1 MFESEEL
8 IKMRAKLAGEAGA
21 AYSQARKNDVQ
32 VMYQYLN
39 PKPGEHILGFWEGN
53 GFFCKLIAEALGS
66 QGKYLVSDPSAYLLE
81 RMKARVNL
89 PQVEVIVSS
98 SEELD
103 LPAESLDKAWSF
115 GTFHDALSQT
125 QVVANIYKALKHG
138 GLLFIG
144 DVFQGSS
151 ASRYFDSIVSKYR
164 EGGHEAKFLSAEFAD
179 SLCFINGF
187 KSEKVRVLELPQKWY
202 FQSENDIA
210 TFLYKILAMNL
221 FPGDEAEKIEQTRK
235 RLKDYFE
242 IEYNEG
248 MYELHWPMKALLAEK

>member
-21 AYSQARKNDVQ
+21 AYSQARKHDVQ
-32 VMYQYLN
+32 VMFQYLN
-39 PKPGEHILGFWEGN
+39 PQPGENILGFWEGN
-53 GFFCKLIAEALGS
+53 GFFCKLIAEAVGT
-66 QGKYLVSDPSAYLLE
+66 QGKYIVSDPSAYLLE

-89 PQVEVIVSS
+89 SQVEVIVSS

-103 LPAESLDKAWSF
+103 IPAESLDKAWSF

-125 QVVANIYKALKHG
+125 QVVANIYKALKPG
-138 GLLFIG
+138 GTLFLG

-164 EGGHEAKFLSAEFAD
+164 EGGHEAKFLSEEFAD

-187 KSEKVRVLELPQKWY
+187 KSEKVHVVDLRQKWY
-202 FQSENDIA
+202 FESEKDIA

-221 FPGDEAEKIEQTRK
+221 FPGDEPERIEQTRK
-235 RLKDYFE
+235 GLRDFFE
-242 IEYNEG
+242 IEHSEE
-248 MYELHWPMKALLAEK
+248 MYTLNWPMKALIAEK

>member
-21 AYSQARKNDVQ
+21 AYPQSRKHDFK
-32 VMYQYLN
+32 VMFQYLN
-39 PKPGEHILGFWEGN
+39 PQPGEHILGFWEGN
-53 GFFCKLIAEALGS
+53 GVFCQAIAQAVGS

-81 RMKARVNL
+81 RLKARVNL
-89 PQVEVIVSS
+89 PQVEVLVSS
-98 SEELD
+98 SED
-103 LPAESLDKAWSF
+103 LNLPPESFDKAWSF

-125 QVVANIYKALKHG
+125 QVVANIYKALKPG

-187 KSEKVRVLELPQKWY
+187 KSEKVRVVELLQKWD
-202 FQSENDIA
+202 FPSENDIA

-221 FPGDEAEKIEQTRK
+221 FPGEEPERIEQTRK
-235 RLKDYFE
+235 GLRDFFD
-242 IEYNEG
+242 IEHSEG
-248 MYELHWPMKALLAEK
+248 IYKLNWPMKALIAEK